1 MRGGKRENSGRKKG
15 SKNKTTEEIRNL
27 FQKLLENNFDKLQT
41 DLDEMKPEQ
50 RVKAILDLSKF
61 VIPTLKATELNAT
74 SESDIQPILI
84 SFID

>member
-15 SKNKTTEEIRNL
+15 SQNKTTKEIRNL
-27 FQKLLENNFDKLQT
+27 FQELLETNFHKIQT

-50 RVKAILDLSKF
+50 RVKTLMELSKF
-61 VIPTLKATELNAT
+61 VIPTLKATEISGSNEKT
-74 SESDIQPILI
+74 IEI